1 VTAGEP
7 ERRRHRREAR
17 DVGDVSL
24 VVCSAAP
31 QAKCLVAAAD
41 VRDVGIGGCFLLVS
55 PPPALHDDVVVTLL
69 GFELRGRVVRVQRA
83 GRERGVPVRPGVAIA
98 FVGVDEPTL
107 QALSLLL
114 D

>member
-1 VTAGEP
+1 MTETAGGP

-24 VVCSAAP
+24 RHAGHAVV
-31 QAKCLVAAAD
+31 VVAAD

-55 PPPALHDDVVVTLL
+55 PPPALTDDVVVTLL

-83 GRERGVPVRPGVAIA
+83 GRDRGAPVRPGIAVA

-107 QALSLLL
+107 EALALLL
-114 D
+114 E